1 MTISRLMWIAIFSII
16 SHPLE
21 VSDVLT
27 DVILGDGA
35 DMTTAVT
42 LDVDFLSDMEIV
54 VMATPAIALEFVVL
68 LVMVLLVALEPMM
81 LLVIMLLLAFMV
93 VLCLVLMLM
102 LATVLAL
109 LTVVL

>member
-54 VMATPAIALEFVVL
+54 VMATPAITLEFVVGL
-68 LVMVLLVALEPMM
+68 TYAEDVPAD
-81 LLVIMLLLAFMV
+81 LLADS
-93 VLCLVLMLM
+93 
-102 LATVLAL
+102 LAAAMTPSKFTLPAP
-109 LTVVL
+109 